1 MKQINWKWFLRSI
14 LLLNIVWTV
23 NADEAALKNPD
34 GSWKWTNRLVHE
46 TSPYLLL
53 HAHNPVDWYPWDDE
67 ALERA
72 KRENKLIFLS
82 VGYSTCYWCHV
93 MEREVFSNPEI
104 AEMMNKDFINIKIDR
119 EERPDLDEIY
129 MTATQLLTQ
138 RGGWPNSVFLTPDL
152 KPFYAG
158 TYFPPTDMP
167 GRPGFPTILDAVQE
181 AWVTREDEVIESA
194 NQISETIAMA
204 TSKVFTALT
213 AKPLSRSLI
222 TGALDYLQ
230 TNYSRAYGGFGNAP
244 KFPNPANLELLLS
257 EYERASDASLLK
269 MVTHTLDMMAYGGM
283 YDQIGG
289 GFHRYSVDEKWLVP
303 HFEKMLYDNA
313 QLAKVYLRAYQL
325 THEPR
330 YRRVVE
336 EIFSF
341 VFREM
346 TAPEGGFYAAL
357 DAETDAEEGKYY
369 VWTADEVQKVLGK
382 KEGERFAK
390 VYGVDKGPNFE
401 GKNVLYIPEG
411 PAAEDDLKSVA
422 AAREKLLMARAKR
435 EYPLLDTK
443 IIVNWNGLM
452 IDAFAYGYEVLGEE
466 RYLAAATKAAR
477 FILDTLRKPDGE
489 LWHTYTAGVTK
500 QDAYLDDYAFFVKG
514 LLALHRATGK
524 EQWFN
529 AAKTLTDT
537 MIQLFSDDK
546 NGGFYYTKADAKH
559 LIVRTKKPFDS
570 AIPSGNAV
578 AVENLLAFGTD
589 YQRYAEKTLRSF
601 AASMSQA
608 PPSFMYMLFAL
619 NHYLVS
625 KGALD
630 SDTSRLVTGTAV
642 VKSESG
648 GIFDVELDLKIAA
661 GWHVNANPTGQDN
674 LIPTTVLV
682 DTDTAIEIVDVTYPK
697 GESVRFAF
705 SEESLNVYEGSL
717 TIPLQLKQKPRT
729 LLDRTVPVLLKLTY
743 QPCNETECLLPRTL
757 NIPLKLSP

>member
-14 LLLNIVWTV
+14 LLLNIVWTA

-93 MEREVFSNPEI
+93 MEREVFSSPEI

-167 GRPGFPTILDAVQE
+167 GRPGFPTILDAVHE

-204 TSKVFTALT
+204 TSRVFTALT

-369 VWTADEVQKVLGK
+369 VWTAEEVQKVLGK

-411 PAAEDDLKSVA
+411 TAAEDDLKSIA

-452 IDAFAYGYEVLGEE
+452 IDAFAYGYEVLSEE
-466 RYLAAATKAAR
+466 RYLAAAAKAAT
-477 FILDTLRKPDGE
+477 FILDTLRKPDEE

-514 LLALHRATGK
+514 LLALHRATGE

-529 AAKTLTDT
+529 TAKTLTDT

-589 YQRYAEKTLRSF
+589 YQSYAEKTLRSF
-601 AASMSQA
+601 AASMAQA

-648 GIFDVELDLKIAA
+648 GIFNVELDLKIAA

>member
-204 TSKVFTALT
+204 TSRVFTALT

-325 THEPR
+325 THELR
-330 YRRVVE
+330 YRRVAE

-369 VWTADEVQKVLGK
+369 VWTADEVQEVLGK

-401 GKNVLYIPEG
+401 EKNVLYVPEG

-452 IDAFAYGYEVLGEE
+452 IDALAYGYEVLGEE

-529 AAKTLTDT
+529 SAKTLTDT

-589 YQRYAEKTLRSF
+589 YQSYAEKTLRSF
-601 AASMSQA
+601 AASMAQA

-619 NHYLVS
+619 NHYLAS

-642 VKSESG
+642 VKSESS
-648 GIFDVELDLKIAA
+648 GIFNVELDLKIAA

-697 GESVRFAF
+697 GKSVRFAF
-705 SEESLNVYEGSL
+705 SDESLNVYEGSL

>member
-1 MKQINWKWFLRSI
+1 MKQINWKWFLTSI

-34 GSWKWTNRLVHE
+34 GSWKWTNRLIHE

-167 GRPGFPTILDAVQE
+167 GRPGFPTILDAVHE

-204 TSKVFTALT
+204 TSRVFTALT

-230 TNYSRAYGGFGNAP
+230 TNYSHAYGGFGTAP

-289 GFHRYSVDEKWLVP
+289 GFHRYSVDAKWLVP

-330 YRRVVE
+330 YRRVAE

-346 TAPEGGFYAAL
+346 TAPEGGFYSAL

-369 VWTADEVQKVLGK
+369 VWTADEVQKVLSK
-382 KEGERFAK
+382 KETERFAK
-390 VYGVDKGPNFE
+390 VYGVDKGANFE
-401 GKNVLYIPEG
+401 GKNVLYVPEG
-411 PAAEDDLKSVA
+411 VAAEDELKSVA

-452 IDAFAYGYEVLGEE
+452 IDALAYGYEVLGEE
-466 RYLAAATKAAR
+466 RYLAAAAKAAM

-514 LLALHRATGK
+514 LIALHRATG
-524 EQWFN
+524 EAQWFN

-578 AVENLLAFGTD
+578 AVENLLAFGAD
-589 YQRYAEKTLRSF
+589 YQNDAERTLRTF
-601 AASMSQA
+601 AESISQA
-608 PPSFMYMLFAL
+608 PSSFMYMLFAL

-625 KGALD
+625 KGVLD
-630 SDTSRLVTGTAV
+630 SDTSHLVTGTAV
-642 VKSESG
+642 VKSEDS
-648 GIFDVELDLKIAA
+648 GIFNVELDLKIAA
-661 GWHVNANPTGQDN
+661 GWHVNANPTGQEN
-674 LIPTTVLV
+674 LIPMTVAV
-682 DTDTAIEIVDVTYPK
+682 DTDTPIEIVDVTYPK
-697 GESVRFAF
+697 GSATHFEF
-705 SEESLNVYEGSL
+705 SDGSLNVYEESL
-717 TIPLQLKQKPRT
+717 TILLQLKQKPST
-729 LLDRTVPVLLKLTY
+729 LLDRTVPIGLKLTY
-743 QPCNETECLLPRTL
+743 QLCNETECLLPQTL
-757 NIPLKLSP
+757 DISLKFSR